1 MELEPALKLSENPEF
16 LQNQLITYI
25 GNKRALLDFIGTGLS
40 EVQARL
46 GKKQL
51 TCLDLFAGS
60 GQLGIEALSRGAR
73 EAVFVDVSTNSIKL
87 VHDNLKLCGFAGET
101 VKEDA
106 VSYLQHAA
114 RARRTIGE
122 FDQAITD
129 SVELALSFYLFGGA
143 SSQQALSRA
152 RMLKTAKTGSFLAKR
167 HLTAE
172 IKQAIIVAA
181 KQYQLKSGYMADAW
195 TVVKLKKGTKIYGLL
210 PGQGAFYTTAKFAS
224 LVKRENISAKTA
236 SELLQIAKHPK
247 YPYRNKVQEYVLKDD
262 VYVAMSTI
270 AANPSSGK
278 GGMVQ
283 YFIPNFSKTLKNG
296 DWHQILAE

>member
-1 MELEPALKLSENPEF
+1 MKDFPWWESGC
-16 LQNQLITYI
+16 QLI
-25 GNKRALLDFIGTGLS
+25 G
-40 EVQARL
+40 
-46 GKKQL
+46 
-51 TCLDLFAGS
+51 
-60 GQLGIEALSRGAR
+60 
-73 EAVFVDVSTNSIKL
+73 NSIVLESEYTEEEAAKAL
-87 VHDNLKLCGFAGET
+87 YKFVKKRYSRMFSDTIEGASWGIAGRLYQGMDEIE
-101 VKEDA
+101 KHALIPDKNA
-106 VSYLQHAA
+106 NSYLQHAA

-283 YFIPNFSKTLKNG
+283 YFIPNFSKILKNG